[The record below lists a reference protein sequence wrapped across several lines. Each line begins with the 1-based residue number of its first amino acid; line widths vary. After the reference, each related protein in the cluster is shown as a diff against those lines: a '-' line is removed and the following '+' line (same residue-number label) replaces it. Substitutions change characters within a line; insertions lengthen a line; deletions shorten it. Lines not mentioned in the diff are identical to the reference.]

1 MNRNKN
7 QELTSL
13 RDWLLP
19 MLMSGQVTV
28 GDAEEKVAAY
38 GAGES
43 VSMAAEG
50 EGEYGDGNG

>member
-1 MNRNKN
+1 MYMNRNKN
-7 QELTSL
+7 QELASL

-19 MLMSGQVTV
+19 MLMSGQV
-28 GDAEEKVAAY
+28 AEEKVAAC